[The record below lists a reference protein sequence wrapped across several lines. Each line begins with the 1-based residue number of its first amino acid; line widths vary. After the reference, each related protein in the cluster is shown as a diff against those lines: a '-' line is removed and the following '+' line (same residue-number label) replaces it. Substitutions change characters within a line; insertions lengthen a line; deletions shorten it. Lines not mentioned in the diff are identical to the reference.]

1 MCLKCKSF
9 DDFIKTSQHQIAKC
23 FEILTVVAN
32 DSNRMNE
39 LTSWKV
45 DTIATDFYDREK
57 SKYKKGINLKK
68 KIYPVVCTLLNYFR
82 NNQLHYK

>member
-1 MCLKCKSF
+1 MISLKPP
-9 DDFIKTSQHQIAKC
+9 QHQIAKC

-57 SKYKKGINLKK
+57 SKYKKRDKSKK
-68 KIYPVVCTLLNYFR
+68 EDLSRCMHPIELFSKQSVTL
-82 NNQLHYK
+82 